1 MNSLSEKV
9 NKVEVELAEAKQ
21 MITLL
26 EQHADMKTFYRTEYE
41 RTLVKLD
48 AVRADLK
55 VQENM
60 LADVYVGVYGASG
73 SAYATHD
80 NLITDIFELVVQ
92 SQTSDEISEDTA
104 EQIEGLLFQV
114 DQVEKANHAFAWHL
128 ECLGY
133 SDEAIDQIAMGIPSV
148 HNQALDLSKERKI
161 MNRKLMQIMNIVNDT
176 KEDE

>member
-1 MNSLSEKV
+1 MKNMNTLSDAV
-9 NKVEVELAEAKQ
+9 NKVEVELADAKQ

-26 EQHADMKTFYRTEYE
+26 EQQYE
-41 RTLVKLD
+41 RTLVKLE
-48 AVRADLK
+48 AVRDDFK

-60 LADVYVGVYGASG
+60 LADVYVGVYGIGG
-73 SAYATHD
+73 SANATHD
-80 NLITDIFELVVQ
+80 DLINDIFEMKA
-92 SQTSDEISEDTA
+92 TSDEVSEETA
-104 EQIEGLLFQV
+104 EHIEGLLFQV
-114 DQVEKANHAFAWHL
+114 DGAVKENHAFAWHL

-176 KEDE
+176 NDTEED